1 MTPLHYCRLV
11 VTSVRCAARRA
22 PVLLWERRIGRA
34 AGLENVRWV
43 SRSAHV
49 VNLGGNDGASATL
62 GPSSD
67 DTVRRQVLHE
77 PSRGNLEKIP
87 ECRFWE
93 GATSVSLWNLCRG
106 SVQKVSDGMTRPE
119 VDTINTVCI
128 PNWYVHL
135 HAQVLIEVH
144 LSLGACPRNP
154 HVMCCQTN
162 STTRV
167 QC

>member
-1 MTPLHYCRLV
+1 M
-11 VTSVRCAARRA
+11 VTSVRCAARGA
-22 PVLLWERRIGRA
+22 PVSLWEGRVAKA
-34 AGLENVRWV
+34 AGLENARWV

-62 GPSSD
+62 GPLND
-67 DTVRRQVLHE
+67 DTARRQGLHE
-77 PSRGNLEKIP
+77 RSRGNLEKIP
-87 ECRFWE
+87 ERPFWE
-93 GATSVSLWNLCRG
+93 GATSVSLQKLCGG

-128 PNWYVHL
+128 PNWYADL
-135 HAQVLIEVH
+135 HARLLIEVH

-162 STTRV
+162 STTRM